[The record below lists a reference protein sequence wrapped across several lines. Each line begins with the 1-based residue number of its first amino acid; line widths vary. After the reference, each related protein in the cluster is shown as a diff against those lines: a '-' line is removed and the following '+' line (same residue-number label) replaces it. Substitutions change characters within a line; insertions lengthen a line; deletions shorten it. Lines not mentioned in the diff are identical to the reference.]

1 MLTVNQLID
10 FETKIGDLFNN
21 KQIKAPI
28 HLYHG
33 NEDKM
38 LQIFKNINIENDW
51 ICCTWR
57 NHYQALLK
65 NIPQELLTQKIIA
78 GKSMIM
84 NLPEYKFICSS
95 IVGGIPS
102 IAVGISQG
110 ISIQNKAE
118 HVWCWVGDMSAE
130 TGAFHEAHKYARNYK
145 LPITFIVE
153 SNKLSVL
160 TPTDE
165 VWNRTIPYF
174 IDDVDRFNSKMISD
188 EIYEQPNLMYYQ
200 YKNTKYPHAGAGQ
213 RVQF

>member
-1 MLTVNQLID
+1 MLSAEQLIN
-10 FETKIGDLFNN
+10 FENKIGDLFNA

-28 HLYHG
+28 HLYYG

-38 LQIFKNINIENDW
+38 LELFKRIDCSNDW

-65 NIPQELLTQKIIA
+65 GIPQDLLEQKIIS

-84 NLPEYKFICSS
+84 NLPDYKFICSS

-102 IAVGISQG
+102 IAVGIAQG
-110 ISIQNKAE
+110 IKLQQGSE
-118 HVWCWVGDMSAE
+118 RVWCWIGDMSAE
-130 TGAFHEAHKYARNYK
+130 TGAFHEAYKYARNYD

-165 VWNRTIPYF
+165 VWQRDVPYF
-174 IDDVDRFNSKMISD
+174 IDSVADFKAHIKNNS
-188 EIYEQPNLMYYQ
+188 IYDQPNLLYYQ
-200 YKNTKYPHAGAGQ
+200 YENNKYPHAGAGQ